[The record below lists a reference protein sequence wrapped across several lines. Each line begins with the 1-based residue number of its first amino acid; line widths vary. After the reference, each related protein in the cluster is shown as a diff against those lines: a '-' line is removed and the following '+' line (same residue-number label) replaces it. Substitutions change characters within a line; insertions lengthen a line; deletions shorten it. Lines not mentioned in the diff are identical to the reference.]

1 MMLLANSYGVT
12 EATVVALSVMVLIS
26 PNTGN
31 LFETDPTKII
41 GSPGMMSSLTFATVG
56 WSNLLYPRTLRNLS
70 FEDAVVPEM
79 CVQKYHLYFCDLP
92 CNWPSV
98 ANPGIGSL
106 VGGLFS
112 NDVFIDKTRP
122 IVNTY

>member
-31 LFETDPTKII
+31 LFETDPRKII

-79 CVQKYHLYFCDLP
+79 CVQKYHLYVCDLP
-92 CNWPSV
+92 NV

-106 VGGLFS
+106 VGGFVS

-122 IVNTY
+122 IVNTYW